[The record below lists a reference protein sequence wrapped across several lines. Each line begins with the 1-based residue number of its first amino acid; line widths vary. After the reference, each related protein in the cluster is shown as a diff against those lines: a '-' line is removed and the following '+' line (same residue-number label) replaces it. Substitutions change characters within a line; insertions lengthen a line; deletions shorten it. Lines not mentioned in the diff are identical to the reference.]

1 MSGWIKLHRQLMEW
15 EWYQDSN
22 MVHLYLHMLLKANR
36 EPKKWKGVIVE
47 SGQFISSRDSLSVAT
62 GISVQTIR
70 TCIARLQESGLL
82 TIKTTNKYTLFTLI
96 KWGSVVNG
104 ESDTNQ
110 QANQQLTSNQ
120 PAINQQL
127 TTNKK
132 VEKVENTKK
141 DTVVSKKTKRKIGI
155 PDDFA
160 PDYEY
165 AKQCGISNPE
175 FAFEIYRDTAIAKNY
190 LYADWNLAWKDA
202 CRSWLPD
209 KVRQAQANMVS
220 APTEPE
226 PAVEYFEPT
235 GWQKFANEY
244 AEAIRNQIFNEGEGK
259 WENLTPAQQ
268 QDLTEKCKEL

>member
-120 PAINQQL
+120 PATNQQL

-165 AKQCGISNPE
+165 AKQYGISNPE
-175 FAFEIYRDTAIAKNY
+175 FAFEIYRDTAIARNY
-190 LYADWNLAWKDA
+190 LYFDWNLAWKDA
-202 CRSWLPD
+202 CRTWLPE
-209 KVRQAQANMVS
+209 KVRQAEANRVTT
-220 APTEPE
+220 PTEPE